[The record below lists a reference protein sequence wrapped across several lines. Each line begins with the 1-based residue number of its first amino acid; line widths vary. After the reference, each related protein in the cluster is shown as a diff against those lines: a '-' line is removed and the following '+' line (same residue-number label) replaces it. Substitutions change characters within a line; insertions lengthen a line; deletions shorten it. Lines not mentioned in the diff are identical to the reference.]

1 MAKVRYTGKGGLVK
15 VASGNTY
22 VAVGLCTSVTPPPLE
37 KAVIDVTGME
47 DTTAVAAQGIE
58 QLSSMTFESL
68 HDPDD
73 TTDDLVD
80 TLYGSGNT
88 VTWQIVMATPTKT
101 WTKSFSGIVTAIVPG
116 TFTGNDAVKR
126 TVTVQRAGAVT
137 DTAV

>member
-1 MAKVRYTGKGGLVK
+1 MAKNRYTGKGGLVK
-15 VASGNTY
+15 VASGNTF
-22 VAVGLCTSVTPPPLE
+22 VAVGLCTNVTPPPME

-58 QLSSMTFESL
+58 QLSAMDFESL

-88 VTWQIVMATPTKT
+88 VTWQIVTVAGAKT
-101 WTKSFSGIVTAIVPG
+101 WTKSFSGIVTAIVPTG
-116 TFTGNDAVKR
+116 FGGNDAVNRK
-126 TVTVQRAGAVT
+126 VTVHRAGAVT